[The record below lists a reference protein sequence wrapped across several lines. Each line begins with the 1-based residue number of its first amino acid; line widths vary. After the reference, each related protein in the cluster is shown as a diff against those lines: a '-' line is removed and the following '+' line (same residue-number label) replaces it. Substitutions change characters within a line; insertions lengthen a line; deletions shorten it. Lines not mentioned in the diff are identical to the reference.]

1 MTHFSLR
8 RMVAVVT
15 VAATALL
22 GAAAVTAAP
31 AQAARWVPAIHAGH
45 HNTEAAAA
53 AWAPAASAVI
63 HPGTMMYTDG
73 AQCTAN
79 FVYSDSAGNVYVGY
93 AAHCAGTGGQ
103 TDTDG
108 CSTGSAP
115 LGTAVDFT
123 NDGNVID
130 EGTVVGHGTLVYSS
144 WLKMHDLGT
153 TDANTCAYN
162 DLALVKVDAGD
173 VGKVNPSIP
182 FWGGPTG
189 IDTDGTAAGDRV
201 YTYGN
206 SSLRAGVSLLS
217 PHTGISLG
225 DDAADGGWSH
235 PLYTVSPGIPGDSG
249 SGFVSADG
257 KAIGVLSTLGLAPL
271 PLSNNIGDLSKELAF
286 AQANSGIAGLN
297 LVPGTEPF
305 SPIL

>member
-1 MTHFSLR
+1 MTHSTLR
-8 RMVAVVT
+8 RAGAILAVV
-15 VAATALL
+15 ATALL
-22 GAAAVTAAP
+22 SAAAVTTAP
-31 AQAARWVPAIHAGH
+31 AQAARWVPAH
-45 HNTEAAAA
+45 TAAA
-53 AWAPAASAVI
+53 AWAPAASAPI

-79 FVYSDSAGNVYVGY
+79 FVYTDSAGNVYVGY

-103 TDTDG
+103 TDTNG
-108 CSTGSAP
+108 CDTGSVP
-115 LGTAVDFT
+115 LGTTVDFT
-123 NDGNVID
+123 NDGNLAS
-130 EGTVVGHGTLVYSS
+130 EGTIVGHGTLVYSS
-144 WLKMHDLGT
+144 WVTMHDLGT

-162 DLALVKVDAGD
+162 DLALVKVDAAD
-173 VGKVNPSIP
+173 AGKVNPSIP

-206 SSLRAGVSLLS
+206 SSLRAGITQLS
-217 PHTGISLG
+217 PHTGVSLG
-225 DDAADGGWSH
+225 DDPADSGWSH

-271 PLSNNIGDLSKELAF
+271 PLSNNIGDLGKELAF
-286 AQANSGIAGLN
+286 AQAHSGIAGLE

-305 SPIL
+305 NPIL

>member
-1 MTHFSLR
+1 MTHSILHR
-8 RMVAVVT
+8 AGAVLAVV
-15 VAATALL
+15 ATALL
-22 GAAAVTAAP
+22 GAAAVTTAP
-31 AQAARWVPAIHAGH
+31 AQAARWVPAHSSH
-45 HNTEAAAA
+45 AAAA
-53 AWAPAASAVI
+53 VQWAPAASAAI

-79 FVYSDSAGNVYVGY
+79 FVYTDSAGTVYVGY

-103 TDTDG
+103 TDTNG
-108 CSTGSAP
+108 CDTGSVP
-115 LGTAVDFT
+115 LGTTVDFT
-123 NDGNVID
+123 NDGNLAS

-144 WLKMHDLGT
+144 WVKMHDLGT

-162 DLALVKVDAGD
+162 DLALVKVDAAD
-173 VGKVNPSIP
+173 AGKVNPSIP

-206 SSLRAGVSLLS
+206 SSLRAGITQLS
-217 PHTGISLG
+217 PHTGVSLG
-225 DDAADGGWSH
+225 DDPADSGWSH

-271 PLSNNIGDLSKELAF
+271 PLSNNIGDLNKELAF
-286 AQANSGIAGLN
+286 AQAHSGIAGLA

>member
-1 MTHFSLR
+1 MTHSILR
-8 RMVAVVT
+8 RAGAVLALVS
-15 VAATALL
+15 TALL
-22 GAAAVTAAP
+22 CAATVATAP
-31 AQAARWVPAIHAGH
+31 AQAARSGPARSA
-45 HNTEAAAA
+45 TTAVQ
-53 AWAPAASAVI
+53 WAPAASAPI

-79 FVYSDSAGNVYVGY
+79 FVYTDSAGNVYVGY

-103 TDTDG
+103 TDTNG
-108 CSTGSAP
+108 CNTGSVP
-115 LGTAVDFT
+115 LGTTVDFT
-123 NDGNVID
+123 NDGNLLS
-130 EGTVVGHGTLVYSS
+130 EGTIVGRGTLVYSS
-144 WLKMHDLGT
+144 WVTMHDLGT

-173 VGKVNPSIP
+173 AGKVNPSIP

-206 SSLRAGVSLLS
+206 SSLRAGITQLS
-217 PHTGISLG
+217 PHTGLSLG

-257 KAIGVLSTLGLAPL
+257 KAVGVLSTLGLAPL

-286 AQANSGIAGLN
+286 AQAHSGIAGLS

>member
-1 MTHFSLR
+1 MRLTRTLL
-8 RMVAVVT
+8 
-15 VAATALL
+15 ATL
-22 GAAAVTAAP
+22 AAACLAAAGLVASTGT
-31 AQAARWVPAIHAGH
+31 AQAAPS
-45 HNTEAAAA
+45 
-53 AWAPAASAVI
+53 WAPADSALI

-79 FVYSDSAGNVYVGY
+79 FVYTDGAGNVYVGY
-93 AAHCAGTGGQ
+93 AAHCAGKGSS
-103 TDTDG
+103 TDTNG
-108 CSTGSAP
+108 CSTDSVP
-115 LGTAVDFT
+115 LGTKVDFT
-123 NDGNVID
+123 NDGNLAS
-130 EGTVVGHGTLVYSS
+130 EGTIVGHGTLVYSS
-144 WLKMHDLGT
+144 WVTMHSLGT

-162 DLALVKVDAGD
+162 DLALVKVDAAD
-173 VGKVNPSIP
+173 AGKVNPSIP

-206 SSLRAGVSLLS
+206 SSLRGGITQLS

-235 PLYTVSPGIPGDSG
+235 PLYTVTPGIPGDSG
-249 SGFVSADG
+249 SAFVSADG

-286 AQANSGIAGLN
+286 AQAHSGISGLA

-305 SPIL
+305 DPVL